1 MENEEDKD
9 LPYNQTEKYRRLQ
22 RSFENDGMEG

>member
-1 MENEEDKD
+1 MENEDKD
-9 LPYNQTEKYRRLQ
+9 LPYSQTEKYRRLQ

>member
-1 MENEEDKD
+1 MEYEDKD
-9 LPYNQTEKYRRLQ
+9 LPYNETEKYRRLQ

>member
-9 LPYNQTEKYRRLQ
+9 LPYSQTEKYRRLQ
-22 RSFENDGMEG
+22 RSFENDGLEG